1 MRRLLKKKILI
12 KLVIILTLI
21 PLVSAFSQSVPTG
34 SVRDRASQYYLGSE
48 DELLIP
54 VNIWGFVQKPG
65 QYMVPN
71 NTDLISLLSFAGG
84 PTEHANISNVRLI
97 RSDAKFGDHVFK
109 IDVKSF
115 VETGDRDRLIPVLKP
130 GDTII
135 VKGTTFHW
143 INRFFSFVS
152 SLTFIVQIYYL
163 ISLAQSYNQ
172 D

>member
-1 MRRLLKKKILI
+1 MQTLLKKKIMI
-12 KLVIILTLI
+12 KAIIVFCLI
-21 PLVSAFSQSVPTG
+21 PFFTALTQSVPTA
-34 SVRDRASQYYLGSE
+34 SIRDRASQYYLGTE

-71 NTDLISLLSFAGG
+71 NTDLIALLSFAGG

-97 RSDAKFGDHVFK
+97 RSDSKFGDHVFK
-109 IDVKSF
+109 IDVKAF
-115 VETGDRDRLIPVLKP
+115 VETGDRGRLIPVLKP

-143 INRFFSFVS
+143 INRFFSFIS

-163 ISLAQSYNQ
+163 ISLAQSYN
-172 D
+172 DK

>member
-1 MRRLLKKKILI
+1 MRTRSIVFIPQMLLCLYFFNTI
-12 KLVIILTLI
+12 
-21 PLVSAFSQSVPTG
+21 SVEAQESSRFTT
-34 SVRDRASQYYLGSE
+34 RDRASQYYLGSE

-54 VNIWGFVQKPG
+54 VNIWGFVRQPG

-71 NTDLISLLSFAGG
+71 NTDLISLLSFSGG
-84 PTEHANISNVRLI
+84 PTEHANIKNIRLI

-109 IDVKSF
+109 IDVKKF
-115 VETGDRDRLIPVLKP
+115 VESGAREKLIPILKP

-152 SLTFIVQIYYL
+152 SLTFLVQIYYL
-163 ISLAQSYNQ
+163 ISIAQGYK
-172 D
+172 